1 MLAGVS
7 RLLRILETEIS
18 MREVEYEATPFI
30 PKSIKTVFE
39 EKTIQIP
46 LTKDGK
52 IVSGEWF
59 AFKELVGTPEE
70 EGLVQCIEG
79 MLDELK

>member
-30 PKSIKTVFE
+30 PKSIKSVFE

-52 IVSGEWF
+52 IVS
-59 AFKELVGTPEE
+59 
-70 EGLVQCIEG
+70 
-79 MLDELK
+79 